1 MHHLFLF
8 LAALGLRC
16 SSGAFSGLS
25 ERGSTVSLCLWASNR
40 DDVSYCKA
48 QARGSLDLVV
58 SWHVE
63 SSGPGMELL
72 SPASAGRVLT
82 TGPPGKSHMSH
93 C

>member
-40 DDVSYCKA
+40 DDFSYCKA
-48 QARGSLDLVV
+48 QALGQVGFSSGGSWALDLGFD
-58 SWHVE
+58 SC
-63 SSGPGMELL
+63 G
-72 SPASAGRVLT
+72 ARA
-82 TGPPGKSHMSH
+82 
-93 C
+93 